1 MAIKSKNCRLD
12 MGHINKVI
20 VSRDLAARLG
30 FKVMRSVG
38 ALPEMDTVIYRTPR
52 KHPRSQAG
60 MYSLA

>member
-1 MAIKSKNCRLD
+1 